1 MIGKINGYIFDLDG
15 TIYTGEELLPGAA
28 QVIAELRGLGK
39 PILFISNKPLAARE
53 AYAEKLTGLGIP
65 TSPEEVLTSA
75 YILGRHLFQTSP
87 HLRLYVI
94 GEEKLRSELRRFGLN
109 IVEDSWEQ
117 DPTQVIETSG
127 IDAVIAAFDRTLD
140 YRKINTAY
148 QALLRGARFFATNA
162 DKACPMPN
170 GTIPDAGATIA
181 ALQYLTGRKVELL
194 AGKPSP
200 LMIEVA
206 LATLELPAFECL
218 LVGDRMETDIR
229 MGLEAGMR
237 TALVLTGV
245 STRSDLESTNYKPD
259 IVLNDLWEMSRFTR
273 DVTAKDFGS

>member
-1 MIGKINGYIFDLDG
+1 MTGKINGYIFDLDG
-15 TIYTGEELLPGAA
+15 TIYTGEVLLPGAT
-28 QVIAELRGLGK
+28 QLIAELRGLGK
-39 PILFISNKPLAARE
+39 QVLFISNKPLATRE
-53 AYAEKLTGLGIP
+53 AYAEKLSGLGIP

-94 GEEKLRSELRRFGLN
+94 GEENLRSELRRFGLN
-109 IVEDSWEQ
+109 IVEDIWEQ

-148 QALLRGARFFATNA
+148 QALLQGARFFATNA

-181 ALQYLTGRKVELL
+181 ALEYLTGRKVELL

-206 LATLELPAFECL
+206 LATLRLPAFECL

-237 TALVLTGV
+237 TALVLTGIT
-245 STRSDLESTNYKPD
+245 TRSNLESIIYKPD
-259 IVLNDLWEMSRFTR
+259 IVLNDLTEMSLFAREWN
-273 DVTAKDFGS
+273 S